1 MGGSTRHRFTIAR
14 RRRRQRQR
22 SMAAQGHMLCA
33 VLSGHHVNMI
43 IRRTRMMGMA
53 VMTTATLDTMMMG
66 MAVMTTAIL
75 DTMMMGMAV
84 MITATDTNYRYLR
97 LQCFQWHWLQWQWH
111 SPVQSWRVD
120 N

>member
-43 IRRTRMMGMA
+43 IRRTR
-53 VMTTATLDTMMMG
+53 MMG